1 MSLTPVDLQPIVW
14 MDVET
19 TGLDES
25 DIPLEIAIAITDTNL
40 NVMWSIESLLI
51 DPTTTDSDT
60 FQFFCQ
66 TPGIVRDMHQ
76 RSGLITELLRDQV
89 QPRNA
94 VEARL
99 CHFLMDYHIEK
110 APLAGNSV
118 HFDRKVLQRW
128 FPRFESMLHYRN
140 IDVSSFKELFRRWYP
155 LTMGE
160 LPKVPDD
167 EKAHRSWPDLLAS
180 IEELKWYGKVF
191 LPNRTDDELM
201 SHLIGKLS

>member
-51 DPTTTDSDT
+51 DPASTDQESWDG
-60 FQFFCQ
+60 FLAID
-66 TPGIVRDMHQ
+66 GYVRNMHSE
-76 RSGLITELLRDQV
+76 SGLIVDIMEEHP

-99 CHFLMDYHIEK
+99 CHFLMDYHIEE